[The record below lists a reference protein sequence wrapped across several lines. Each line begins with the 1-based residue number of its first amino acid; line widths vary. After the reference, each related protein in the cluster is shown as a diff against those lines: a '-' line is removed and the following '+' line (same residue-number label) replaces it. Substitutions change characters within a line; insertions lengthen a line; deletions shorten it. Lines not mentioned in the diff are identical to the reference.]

1 MDLISSTKK
10 VKNDSSFILILVT
23 GCLLLLYTISRVIS
37 LSKRI
42 KDLES
47 RPPVDEIILRG
58 LIRQEVQHHTDKLD
72 SLIKQKIEN
81 LDVKFEDIEI
91 KIDDK
96 LNVISS
102 SKAAPEPVVIVK
114 EQEIK
119 RSSTRNKKKTVNE
132 TKTEDV
138 LDLTSN

>member
-102 SKAAPEPVVIVK
+102 KTAPEPIVIVK